1 MFVLCVLV
9 LCIDYILEGYTPEGI
24 IFFNNF
30 TCQLY
35 AFVFK
40 HERDLARPGVYLPAA
55 VRMGATTI
63 NQGGGPF
70 SYSGTEPRSGMIQVY
85 WSSLQYIPRTNSLR
99 SRGSTKHI

>member
-63 NQGGGPF
+63 NQGGVHFPILGQ
-70 SYSGTEPRSGMIQVY
+70 SQG
-85 WSSLQYIPRTNSLR
+85 LA
-99 SRGSTKHI
+99 